1 MRDNRRRRAKSR
13 TESRASSRESA
24 GMDLI
29 ADIAPAT
36 CKTAAASSAEKPR
49 VGSFSMS
56 YDELTLKEE
65 RRNSKGLG
73 TEKGYRD
80 QMLIWF
86 LINFTHPLVYRG
98 FRQVSDC
105 ADAYLSTH
113 SKQPVRVTMVL
124 APCESPAV
132 EDCSTVSR
140 RSRVLPKKLP
150 SSRACR
156 RRTARRVQKR
166 ALRGARE
173 YVYVS
178 DRYQLCSSHTP
189 TKQAKAVAGD
199 DGDASVEDDSDATA
213 GDDGEE

>member
-1 MRDNRRRRAKSR
+1 MPHNQNPRGWAENDVANQSLDSENDKAALQTLLTNLQERLPAVETKMEEVEPRISGVENATRNRSGSILTGRIESEEVEVACCSLKLRCPLFRA
-13 TESRASSRESA
+13 ASSRESA

-98 FRQVSDC
+98 FRQVSDW
-105 ADAYLSTH
+105 YSFYF
-113 SKQPVRVTMVL
+113 
-124 APCESPAV
+124 
-132 EDCSTVSR
+132 
-140 RSRVLPKKLP
+140 
-150 SSRACR
+150 
-156 RRTARRVQKR
+156 
-166 ALRGARE
+166 G
-173 YVYVS
+173 
-178 DRYQLCSSHTP
+178 
-189 TKQAKAVAGD
+189 
-199 DGDASVEDDSDATA
+199 
-213 GDDGEE
+213 